1 LFVPV
6 LMFVLQHI
14 VFALTGLMQY
24 VIPDVP
30 SEVRRSDAEE
40 QLLDD
45 LFQLKTQI
53 QREALLAKEAKYEHG
68 LKKSDNDMY
77 EDLMHTLKEN
87 NNPRLETTRPGK
99 RVVLEN
105 LGCNVF
111 CSHEGVVGS
120 EVEQVV

>member
-1 LFVPV
+1 
-6 LMFVLQHI
+6 MFVLQHI

-30 SEVRRSDAEE
+30 SEVRRSDPEE
-40 QLLDD
+40 QLLDG

-105 LGCNVF
+105 
-111 CSHEGVVGS
+111 
-120 EVEQVV
+120 